1 MQLFICDR
9 QPSREYL
16 LLYMIALS
24 VYGIAC
30 SLFQVLKTR
39 TMLTEVLLEVTS
51 QEIEKVAVEVYG
63 REKAKAFKGRGPG

>member
-24 VYGIAC
+24 VYCLLSLSGVKDKDNVNRGIAGGH
-30 SLFQVLKTR
+30 
-39 TMLTEVLLEVTS
+39 LTGNRKGGSGGVWKGKS
-51 QEIEKVAVEVYG
+51 QG
-63 REKAKAFKGRGPG
+63 F